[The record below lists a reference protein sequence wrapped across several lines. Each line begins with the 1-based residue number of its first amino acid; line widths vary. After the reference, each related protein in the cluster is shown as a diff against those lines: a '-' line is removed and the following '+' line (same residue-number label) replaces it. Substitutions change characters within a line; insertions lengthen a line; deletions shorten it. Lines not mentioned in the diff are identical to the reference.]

1 MARHLLVGRIDMA
14 YWKQRTVAKRVTAT
28 GIGLHSGHP
37 VTLTLAPAPADAGVT
52 FVRMDLGVE
61 IPARNENVVDTT
73 LSTSIA
79 RGAARVSTVEHVLAA
94 LHGMGIDNC
103 RVEVDG
109 PEVPIL
115 DGSAAPFVYLLREA
129 GIRSLRSARRYVVIE
144 QPVESRD
151 GDKLARLE
159 PAAAFSVDFTADF
172 GHPLITN
179 QSFRAVLDDRT
190 FEREVARARTFC
202 FRRDI
207 ERMQAAGL
215 AKGGSLENAIV
226 VDEFSILNPE
236 GLRFPDEFARHKVLD
251 AMGDLALL
259 GMPVLGALSAVKS
272 GHAMNQALVRK
283 VLADPAA
290 HRVVRVSAESEL
302 PRPRVLPALGIPE
315 GQIA

>member
-1 MARHLLVGRIDMA
+1 MGLSRMAH
-14 YWKQRTVAKRVTAT
+14 WNQRTVAKRVSCT
-28 GIGLHSGHP
+28 GVGLHSGEP
-37 VTLTLAPAPADAGVT
+37 ATLTLAPAPADAGVS

-61 IPARNENVVDTT
+61 IPARNEFVADTT
-73 LSTSIA
+73 LSTNLA
-79 RGAARVSTVEHVLAA
+79 LGKARVHTVEHVMAA

-109 PEVPIL
+109 PEIPIL
-115 DGSAAPFVYLLREA
+115 DGSAAPFVCLVQEA
-129 GIRSLRSARRYVVIE
+129 GVKVQRAGKRWLVVEKPIE
-144 QPVESRD
+144 IRD

-159 PAAAFSVDFTADF
+159 PAEAFSVAFTADF

-179 QSFRAVLDDRT
+179 QAFRVTLGDRT

-226 VDEFSILNPE
+226 VDDFSILNPE

-251 AMGDLALL
+251 AIGDLALF

-272 GHAMNQALVRK
+272 GHALNQALVRK
-283 VLADPAA
+283 VLADGSS
-290 HRVVRVSAESEL
+290 HRVVRASAEAKV
-302 PRPRVLPALGIPE
+302 PRASGVPALAVPE
-315 GQIA
+315 GHAA

>member
-1 MARHLLVGRIDMA
+1 MA
-14 YWKQRTVAKRVTAT
+14 YMQRTVGKRVSCT
-28 GIGLHSGHP
+28 GVGLHSGRP
-37 VTLTLAPAPADAGVT
+37 ATLTLAPAAADAGIT

-61 IPARNENVVDTT
+61 IAARNENVVDTV

-79 RGAARVSTVEHVLAA
+79 RGAARVATVEHVLAA
-94 LHGMGIDNC
+94 LLGMGIDNC
-103 RVEVDG
+103 RIEVDG

-115 DGSAAPFVYLLREA
+115 DGSAAPFVCLVREA
-129 GIRSLRSARRYVVIE
+129 GIRAQRAGRRYVVVE
-144 QPVESRD
+144 QPVEVRD
-151 GDKLARLE
+151 GDKLARIE
-159 PAAAFSVDFTADF
+159 PASSFSVQFTADF

-179 QSFRAVLDDRT
+179 QAFRFVLDDRT

-215 AKGGSLENAIV
+215 AQGGSLENAIV
-226 VDEFSILNPE
+226 VDDFSILNPE

-251 AMGDLALL
+251 AVGDLALA
-259 GMPVLGALSAVKS
+259 GMPVLGAVTAVKS

-283 VLADPAA
+283 VLSDSAA

-302 PRPRVLPALGIPE
+302 PRPRPVPGLAVPE